1 MPSSSVPTPFGRE
14 APTAPRLFFR
24 LAPALLLA
32 LALFLVAGLGLFR
45 NLPESRAQGG
55 IQVDKQLGRSSSVV
69 RVGELLTFTI
79 YITNTSGFTLTS
91 VPMTDTYRAD
101 ALGYAFS
108 QPVEPDEQAIIGASG
123 LLTWNNI
130 AAPGIFG
137 PIADGQVVS
146 FTIGFTAEHPATA
159 IVNAAGVHDAQDE
172 SGSHSF
178 DGNSQ
183 EENDAV
189 GGAAPVEKRIEP
201 PGFTPEIGLPL
212 TFSIVITNDGAAVM
226 TELGLVDRYD
236 PTALIFYYAIPTP
249 TLVLTDTGVIS
260 WLDLTDYFGDIPADT
275 AVTVTTVFTA
285 LPGIGLIET
294 SNRAEV
300 AGALDVYSNVLAPGS
315 DQVPITIIGAPTPTP
330 TSSHGDEDEDE
341 DGGATPTPTPTSP
354 STPTPVA
361 GPLITPTPTYTSPTY
376 LPETGRPGMP
386 GPALSIMIGI
396 GLILAALISWAWRS
410 VESE

>member
-1 MPSSSVPTPFGRE
+1 MHSSSAPTPFGRQ
-14 APTAPRLFFR
+14 APSAPRLLSR
-24 LAPALLLA
+24 LSPALLLA

-45 NLPESRAQGG
+45 NLPESHAQGG

-101 ALGYAFS
+101 ILGYAFS
-108 QPVEPDEQAIIGASG
+108 QPFEPDDQAIIGASG

-130 AAPGIFG
+130 AAPGMFG
-137 PIADGQVVS
+137 PIVDGQAVS

-172 SGSHSF
+172 SGSQSF

-212 TFSIVITNDGAAVM
+212 TFTVVITNDGAAVM
-226 TELGLVDRYD
+226 TELGFVDRYD

-260 WLDLTDYFGDIPADT
+260 WVDLTDYFGDIPADT

-294 SNRAEV
+294 ANRAEV
-300 AGALDVYSNVLAPGS
+300 VGALDVYSNVLAPGS

-330 TSSHGDEDEDE
+330 TPGHEDEDE
-341 DGGATPTPTPTSP
+341 EEEATPTPTPVST

-376 LPETGRPGMP
+376 LPETGRPIMP
-386 GPALSIMIGI
+386 GPALFVMIGI
-396 GLILAALISWAWRS
+396 GLILAALISWAWRL
-410 VESE
+410 VEIE

>member
-1 MPSSSVPTPFGRE
+1 MHTSSAPTPFGGE
-14 APTAPRLFFR
+14 APSAPHLFSRL
-24 LAPALLLA
+24 LPLLLLA
-32 LALFLVAGLGLFR
+32 LALFLVAGLGLFW

-79 YITNTSGFTLTS
+79 YVTNSSGFTLTS

-101 ALGYAFS
+101 ILGYAFS
-108 QPVEPDEQAIIGASG
+108 QPFEPDDQAIIGASG

-130 AAPGIFG
+130 AVPGMFG
-137 PIADGQVVS
+137 PIADGQAVS

-172 SGSHSF
+172 SGSQSF
-178 DGNSQ
+178 GGNSQ
-183 EENDAV
+183 AENDAV

-201 PGFTPEIGLPL
+201 PGFTPEVGLPL
-212 TFSIVITNDGAAVM
+212 TFTMVITNDGATVM

-275 AVTVTTVFTA
+275 TVTVTTVFTA

-300 AGALDVYSNVLAPGS
+300 VGALDVYSNVLVAGS
-315 DQVPITIIGAPTPTP
+315 DQVPITIIGAPTPTSTP
-330 TSSHGDEDEDE
+330 TSTPSHEDEE
-341 DGGATPTPTPTSP
+341 EQATPTPAPTATPIP
-354 STPTPVA
+354 VVTP
-361 GPLITPTPTYTSPTY
+361 LLTPTPTYTSPAY
-376 LPETGRPGMP
+376 LPETGRPIMP
-386 GPALSIMIGI
+386 GPTLFIVVGTGLVLTA
-396 GLILAALISWAWRS
+396 LILLIWRR
-410 VESE
+410 VESG